1 MVEILTSWELRGIE
15 KGRLEGR
22 LEGMLALRTVLLKT
36 LVRRFGPLEDWVG
49 DRVAAIHSVDELESL
64 IDRAYS
70 VSSLQELGL

>member
-1 MVEILTSWELRGIE
+1 
-15 KGRLEGR
+15 
-22 LEGMLALRTVLLKT
+22 VLLKN

-70 VSSLQELGL
+70 APSLHDLGL